1 MPISRHLYY
10 FLFLLALISCKT
22 EQLPTLTEKTVS
34 STSISEPI
42 LTLGIEKF
50 DTTSFDK
57 ILDTYL
63 ITDSSNFD
71 DVIDEILFQKRVFAL
86 ASEQGYTK
94 DEAINEE
101 FNSYLKIVAQSF
113 IVDSALTNNLARIT
127 YNRMKKEINASHL
140 LIPISEFANPKDT
153 LLAFDRISLIRDMY
167 LQGVPFDSLARVYS
181 GDANTKGI
189 GGEMGWFSAL
199 QLLYPLEN
207 AAYNTSVDSVSQV
220 IRTKAGYHLLKVNG
234 TRNFSGRLFT
244 KHLLK
249 VVPKESTPD
258 FIAFQKN
265 SIDSLYSLIKK
276 GANFETL
283 CQTNS
288 DDIYSKDNSGLLE
301 PFSVGS
307 RKEKA
312 FEKMAFS
319 LKVDEVSEPVKT
331 EVGWHIIKLVKK
343 EPLNSFEEI
352 EPTIL
357 KKVTTDSRGEYL
369 KKLSFK
375 KYAPKLNIKENKAVL
390 EEVIQT
396 ANQDILEK
404 NWKVNKNGI
413 ALKILLTVAG
423 DDFTN
428 LDFYRYA
435 EDKQTFEKEVEGF
448 TPDMYIRSFYKDFKT
463 SKVEEAIVNNLS
475 KWNSD
480 FKLMSLA
487 YKENLVN
494 SSYLNKEIYE
504 KSVLDSLGLK
514 NYYNNHLASYQLPKR
529 AKALILKSKNK
540 ALLDKYFETT
550 KGEGP
555 YRLKRGILPAYFDK
569 NVSILSEDVKRK
581 LVGLTVIMQNNP
593 NYVVEIGGHRDVN
606 EEVEASYLRIQEV
619 VNFLKKNGLRITQ
632 IREYDY
638 GTSHLSDR
646 FDWTQN
652 QRVSFQFFTTQK
664 IDVARTIK
672 LENDS
677 LTVTEGEFYK
687 GENVMVDATAW
698 ETGSFEA
705 EFDDEF
711 YRIEI
716 DKVSPARTKTYREA
730 FGSVVSDYQ
739 NELKEQLSKEL
750 AVKYPA
756 QLNRKE
762 LLKLYTD
769 HKKKNL

>member
-10 FLFLLALISCKT
+10 FIFLLALVSCKT
-22 EQLPTLTEKTVS
+22 EQAATHTEKSVTKAV
-34 STSISEPI
+34 ISEPV
-42 LTLGIEKF
+42 LSLGAEKF
-50 DTTSFDK
+50 DTTSFDRV
-57 ILDTYL
+57 LDTYL
-63 ITDSSNFD
+63 ITDTSNFD
-71 DVIDEILFQKRVFAL
+71 DVINEILFQKRVYAL
-86 ASEQGYTK
+86 ASEQGYTN

-127 YNRMKKEINASHL
+127 YERMKKEVNTSHL
-140 LIPISEFANPKDT
+140 LIPISEFASPKDT
-153 LLAFDRISLIRDMY
+153 VLAFNRIAQIRDMY
-167 LQGVPFDSLARVYS
+167 IKGVPFDSLARVYS
-181 GDANTKGI
+181 GDANTKSI

-199 QLLYPLEN
+199 QLLYPLED
-207 AAYNTSVDSVSQV
+207 AAYQTPVDSVSPI
-220 IRTKAGYHLLKVNG
+220 IRTKAGYHLLKVNAI
-234 TRNFSGRLFT
+234 RDFSGKLIT

-249 VVPKESTPD
+249 VLPKESTAD
-258 FIAFQKN
+258 FVAFQKN
-265 SIDSLYSLIKK
+265 NIDSLYNLVQK
-276 GANFETL
+276 GISFETL
-283 CQTNS
+283 CETNS
-288 DDIYSKDNSGLLE
+288 DDIYSKDKGGLLE
-301 PFSVGS
+301 PFSIGS
-307 RKEKA
+307 RKEKS
-312 FEKMAFS
+312 FEDAAFS
-319 LKVDEVSEPVKT
+319 LKVGEVSKPVRT
-331 EVGWHIIKLVKK
+331 EVGWHLIKLVKK
-343 EPLNSFEEI
+343 EPLTPFEEL

-357 KKVTTDSRGEYL
+357 KKVTTDSRGELL

-375 KYAPKLNIKENKAVL
+375 KYASKLNLKEDKEVF
-390 EEVIQT
+390 EEIVQT
-396 ANQDILEK
+396 ANDDILER
-404 NWKVNKNGI
+404 NWKVNKTGI
-413 ALKILLTVAG
+413 ALKILLSVAG

-435 EDKQTFEKEVEGF
+435 EDKQSFEKEVEGF
-448 TPDMYIRSFYKDFKT
+448 TPDMYIRSYYKDFKT
-463 SKVEEAIVNNLS
+463 SKIEEAIVKNLS
-475 KWNSD
+475 NWNSD

-504 KSVLDSLGLK
+504 KSVLDSLGLR
-514 NYYNNHLASYQLPKR
+514 NYYNNHLSDYQLPKR
-529 AKALILKSKNK
+529 AKAYILKSKNK
-540 ALLDKYFETT
+540 ALLDKYYETT
-550 KGEGP
+550 QGEGP

-569 NVSILSEDVKRK
+569 NIASLNEDLKRK

-606 EEVEASYLRIQEV
+606 EEVDVSYLRIQEV
-619 VNFLKKNGLRITQ
+619 VNFLKKNGLKITQ

-638 GTSHLSDR
+638 GTSHLADR

-652 QRVSFQFFTTQK
+652 QRVSFQFFSTQK
-664 IDVARTIK
+664 IDVAQTIK

-677 LTVTEGEFYK
+677 LTVTQGEFYQ

-698 ETGSFEA
+698 EVGSFEA
-705 EFDDEF
+705 EFENEF

-716 DKVSPARTKTYREA
+716 DKVNPARTKTYLEA

-756 QLNRKE
+756 QLNREE